1 MNAYIIEFLDATTG
15 EIITETVSRQTFP
28 EAASWAYLRRL
39 DFGHEWKIDS
49 IRKYGIVN
57 V

>member
-1 MNAYIIEFLDATTG
+1 MNAYVVEFLDASTG
-15 EIITETVSRQTFP
+15 EVIRNRISATFA

-49 IRKYGIVN
+49 IRKYGVVN